1 MRERATAVRFLAA
14 SAIGVVAGSVV
25 LLVPQVRASG
35 HASSS
40 PSASA
45 TAPAPAPTRGR
56 TLYLQ
61 DCAWCHGDAGQGT
74 GRGPSLQGVG
84 AASADFMLSTGRMPI
99 PQPQD
104 NPPRRPSA
112 YDRAEIDELVA
123 YVASL
128 GAGIPVPSVD
138 PAAGD
143 LQEGAALYEV
153 NCAAC
158 HSSTGIGG
166 ALTQGLE
173 APSVLDST
181 PVEIAEAMRLGGAG
195 ALSGNMPRFGPEQM
209 DDGQVNSIVRYV
221 QYLQHREERT
231 DRGGLSLGR
240 WGPVAE
246 GFVAWAVG
254 MVALLIVVRWIGER
268 G

>member
-1 MRERATAVRFLAA
+1 MAVT
-14 SAIGVVAGSVV
+14 AIGVAAGCLV

-35 HASSS
+35 QAS
-40 PSASA
+40 PSPLASA
-45 TAPAPAPTRGR
+45 TSPAATQTPGR
-56 TLYLQ
+56 ALYLE
-61 DCAWCHGDAGQGT
+61 DCAWCHGDAGEGT

-84 AASADFMLSTGRMPI
+84 PASADFMLSTGRMPI

-104 NPPRRPSA
+104 NPPHRPAA
-112 YDRAEIDELVA
+112 YARPQIEELVA

-128 GAGIPVPSVD
+128 GAGIAIPSVD
-138 PAAGD
+138 PAAGGV
-143 LQEGAALYEV
+143 QQGATLYEV

-173 APSVLDST
+173 APSLLDST

-195 ALSGNMPRFGPEQM
+195 AVSGNMPRFGP
-209 DDGQVNSIVRYV
+209 DQVGERQLNSILRYIEF
-221 QYLQHREERT
+221 LQHRAERT

-254 MVALLIVVRWIGER
+254 MVALLLVIRWIGER